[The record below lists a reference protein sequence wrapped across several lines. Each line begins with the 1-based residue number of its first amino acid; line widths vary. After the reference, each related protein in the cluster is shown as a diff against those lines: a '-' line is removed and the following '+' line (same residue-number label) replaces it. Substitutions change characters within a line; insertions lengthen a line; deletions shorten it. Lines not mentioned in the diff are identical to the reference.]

1 MESTGYVRFIVL
13 TAGRT
18 GSTWLTQALNSHPE
32 IVCFGD
38 VFKVTVGRVGFGV
51 DGYDD
56 FSTRDQALR
65 ERDVRKF
72 LQERIFCDY
81 GSGVHAVGFKLQY
94 KNVYGGYPG
103 LLDHLTAD
111 RELKVVHLQRS
122 NLLRSMISLQLAETT
137 GQYHRQPLRVGWR
150 LLLTGLRHPG
160 RAVERL
166 RARAA
171 TRSYAPSGLT
181 LTREGCEQFIQKVRW
196 MQGHYNKLF
205 AEHEHIDVR
214 YEKMAREP
222 QSIFSQV
229 QQFLGVQAQTLSY
242 SQQPLNVAPM
252 RELLANYD
260 ELREAF
266 QDTQYAWMFD

>member
-18 GSTWLTQALNSHPE
+18 GSTWLTPALASPPWS
-32 IVCFGD
+32 VCFGD

-56 FSTRDQALR
+56 FSAQDQVLR
-65 ERDVRKF
+65 ERDFRSF
-72 LQERIFCDY
+72 LQERIFCDH
-81 GSGVHAVGFKLQY
+81 GPGVRAGGCKLEDST
-94 KNVYGGYPG
+94 VYEAAG
-103 LLDHLTAD
+103 LLEHLASD
-111 RELKVVHLQRS
+111 EQIQVIHLQRW
-122 NLLRSMISLQLAETT
+122 NLLRAFISLRLTQKT
-137 GQYHRQPLRVGWR
+137 GRLHQQPLQIGWR
-150 LLLTGLRHPG
+150 RLLAGLRHPG

-181 LTREGCEQFIQKVRW
+181 LTKEECEQFIRKVRW
-196 MQGHYNKLF
+196 EQGPHNKPF
-205 AEHEHIDVR
+205 KAHERMDVL
-214 YEKMAREP
+214 YEEMAREP
-222 QSIFSQV
+222 QSIFGQV
-229 QQFLGVQAQTLSY
+229 QQFLGVEARTLSY

-266 QDTQYAWMFD
+266 RDTQYAWMFN